1 MSSNIFY
8 SSKDHHCPIVG
19 SYNPYMRHAYHLY
32 YDQPMKPLTIKDVI
46 FNDPATIVFWSDDTK
61 TVVKASKEDTYDPEK
76 GLAMA
81 ISEKVLGS
89 YSQFKKWLPKEEK
102 KEEVLTLHFDGAVL
116 SKALHDL
123 TEAIFND

>member
-1 MSSNIFY
+1 MSSKVYY
-8 SSKDHHCPIVG
+8 SNKEDQYGQIIG
-19 SYNPYMRHAYHLY
+19 SYNPYMRRRYNLY
-32 YDQPMKPLTIKDVI
+32 YEQPMKPLTIKDVI

-89 YSQFKKWLPKEEK
+89 YSQFKKWLPKEEG
-102 KEEVLTLHFDGAVL
+102 LTLHVDGAVL